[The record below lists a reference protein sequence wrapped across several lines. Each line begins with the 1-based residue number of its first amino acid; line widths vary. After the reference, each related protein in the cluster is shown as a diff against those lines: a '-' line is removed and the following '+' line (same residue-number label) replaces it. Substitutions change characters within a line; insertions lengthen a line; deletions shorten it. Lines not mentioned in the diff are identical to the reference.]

1 MKECFSEY
9 RSFVYALGITTIFAI
24 CYWLYSWLY
33 SLPEYVFEN
42 KIIDGNV
49 FQTAIVN
56 HFEDYA
62 SIQSYESMKYDVM
75 VEQYID
81 GKRVKIK
88 IRDYPSPFAQPRIYY
103 VTPDYHV
110 IMIRGNLQLK

>member
-1 MKECFSEY
+1 MSFLKECFSEY

-24 CYWLYSWLY
+24 CFWLY
-33 SLPEYVFEN
+33 SLPEYVFVN

-62 SIQSYESMKYDVM
+62 SIQSYESLKYDVM

-81 GKRVKIK
+81 GKQVKIK
-88 IRDYPSPFAQPRIYY
+88 IKDYPSPFAQPRIYY
-103 VTPDYHV
+103 VNPDYHV
-110 IMIRGNLQLK
+110 MMRGNLQLK